1 MQYAV
6 CNVQR
11 AVCNVQYRDLA
22 SWGLNLVRLG
32 VMWSGVEPVE
42 GEYSTDY
49 LHNIRT
55 IVQNLGKHG
64 VSVVLDLHQD
74 VASSKFQSYDGF
86 PTWLV
91 AKLRRPASPH
101 SFPWPLDKVESWF
114 LGYVTLDVCQFYQV
128 RHLVVVILMVVILK
142 VVIAI
147 VVNPW

>member
-1 MQYAV
+1 M
-6 CNVQR
+6 
-11 AVCNVQYRDLA
+11 
-22 SWGLNLVRLG
+22 RLG

-49 LHNIRT
+49 LRNIRT
-55 IVQNLGKHG
+55 IVRNFGKHG

-74 VASSKFQSYDGF
+74 VASSQFQSYDGF

-91 AKLRRPASPH
+91 AKLRRPASPR

-128 RHLVVVILMVVILK
+128 PCGGH
-142 VVIAI
+142 
-147 VVNPW
+147 PQDGQY